1 MIHIILSKVH
11 TQLQSNIIQ
20 FIKTHIKG
28 NNINYQIIFSEQHIR
43 DKKIELIDKK
53 DIILWHPLIAGS
65 NLHLVKQY
73 YNSIVILEKPTIYLQ
88 KISPNNPVNEN
99 MAINNG
105 FYILYINPNDNDITN
120 DEWKYVVSEELYIIK
135 LETLLAL
142 VINDIGNIKSTQ
154 LHTPQIFEFIA
165 DFFTNQTNITD
176 LKPNNNETRNI
187 TRTNKKTGTRKTN

>member
-1 MIHIILSKVH
+1 MIHIILSKSNN
-11 TQLQSNIIQ
+11 QLQNNIIQ

-28 NNINYQIIFSEQHIR
+28 NNINYRIIFSEQHIR
-43 DKKIELIDKK
+43 DKKIESIDKK

-99 MAINNG
+99 MAINTG

-154 LHTPQIFEFIA
+154 LYVPQIFENIT
-165 DFFTNQTNITD
+165 DFVTNQTNITQS
-176 LKPNNNETRNI
+176 NNEHTRI
-187 TRTNKKTGTRKTN
+187 NKKTNRNKTTKPSS